1 MAKKRKVKKSVL
13 VAMSIVVFFVI
24 YGLAFYL
31 GTYLDNK
38 IILK

>member
-24 YGLAFYL
+24 YGLAF
-31 GTYLDNK
+31 T
-38 IILK
+38 